1 VRKNKRSSVA
11 LVKKSSIVATEIA
24 LACMSVQFAY
34 AQQQA
39 AAERVERVEITGT
52 RLPAIS
58 TEGPSPVAVMN
69 AEEIRMD
76 GLAKPEDLLKN
87 LPQVF
92 DSQNTSQANGAT
104 GTAQVNLRNLGA
116 DRNLVLVNGRRLPPG
131 SPRQGGYAADLNQI
145 PTPLIQRVDLLTGG
159 ASAVYG
165 SDAISGVVNFILN
178 DRFEGVQLDYYHSFA
193 QHEQQQEAIQQVVA
207 GRAATNPT
215 QFQVPGDVESDGRI
229 NGLSM
234 LMGKNFAD
242 NKGNATVFF
251 HYKKESAV
259 RQRERD
265 FSACALDPDAAG
277 TGFACGGSSTAFPGR
292 FLLPGA
298 TGVATGA
305 NRTVADSAGT
315 TRAFSA
321 ATDQFNFGPY
331 NYYRRPSTQYGANAF
346 LNFDIHPQVRLYSE
360 LGFHDNRTNAVIAPS
375 GIFFGVPFTIFAE
388 NPLLSADW
396 RAQIAAA
403 NAACA
408 AAPGAANCVTSGAAT
423 AGFAAPTDFSTLLI
437 GRRNIEGGGRDD
449 DIRHTSTRGVVGA
462 KGDFAKHW
470 NYDVFAQAGN
480 VYYQSVYRNEF
491 STLRTTR
498 ALDVVTDPATGQ
510 PACRSFVDG
519 TDPNCVPYN
528 LWSLGGVTPG
538 ALNYIQVN
546 GVRNGDT
553 HQDVFGASVRT
564 DLGNYGLKLPS
575 AKNGVGF
582 VLGIERRRESLRSE
596 PDALFESNDLAGQGG
611 ATIGVQGELGVREIF
626 TEFGIPII
634 EGRPFAD
641 LLSVILSYRYSDYTT
656 DKTTNTYGIGAEWAP
671 TKTIK
676 TRGSYQHAVRHAN
689 ITELFLGQG
698 TNLFDMDA
706 DPCGATPTHTAAQCA
721 QTGLVGPL
729 AGAYGS
735 SLLDSPA
742 GQYQFLQ
749 GGTPTLNP
757 EKADT
762 YTFGLV
768 LTPARDFSATIDY
781 WNIKI
786 DDAIDAPTPSALLTG
801 CLNTGANCNL
811 IQRDPV
817 TGVLWFGGGR
827 VVALNS
833 NIGGYHTDGVDL
845 ALNYL
850 LRLGGLGSF
859 GLNFAGSWLH
869 KWEFEPIKGA
879 GRFDCVGFY
888 GANCS
893 FNRGPLPEWRHKFR
907 VSWAMPWNLDVAATW
922 RHIHKVDHET
932 TSSDPDI
939 AGTTAQVNKTLGARD
954 YLDLALAW
962 NITKVFS
969 LRAGVNNVLD
979 KDPPIVTQGVSGPSV
994 LGNGNTFPGTY
1005 DALGRVFFFNVG
1017 MKL

>member
-1 VRKNKRSSVA
+1 VRKNYKRSSAA

-24 LACMSVQFAY
+24 LACMSAQFAY
-34 AQQQA
+34 AQQPA

-52 RLPAIS
+52 RLPVIS
-58 TEGPSPVAVMN
+58 TEGASPVAVMN

-92 DSQNTSQANGAT
+92 DSQNTAQSNGAT

-116 DRNLVLVNGRRLPPG
+116 DRNLVLVNGKRLPPG

-145 PTPLIQRVDLLTGG
+145 PTPLIQRVELLTGG

-193 QHEQQQEAIQQVVA
+193 QHRQQDTRLQQANRDA
-207 GRAATNPT
+207 GFP
-215 QFQVPGDVESDGRI
+215 VPGDVDADGRI
-229 NGLSM
+229 NGISM
-234 LMGKNFAD
+234 LLGKNFAD

-251 HYKKESAV
+251 QYKNESAV

-265 FSACALDPDAAG
+265 FSACAL
-277 TGFACGGSSTAFPGR
+277 GGSSQFVCAGSATAFPGS
-292 FLLPGA
+292 FLHLNGNPG
-298 TGVATGA
+298 TIFSGDGDVGLGL
-305 NRTVADSAGT
+305 TVADAAGN
-315 TRAFSA
+315 TREFVE
-321 ATDQFNFGPY
+321 TDLFNFGPY
-331 NYYRRPSTQYGANAF
+331 NYFRRPSKQYGANAF
-346 LNFDIHPQVRLYSE
+346 AYLDVHPQVRAYTE

-375 GIFFGVPFTIFAE
+375 GIFFGVPFTIDAE
-388 NPLLSADW
+388 NPLLTAGW
-396 RAQIAAA
+396 RTAIASNQATPF
-403 NAACA
+403 
-408 AAPGAANCVTSGAAT
+408 AAPGDT
-423 AGFAAPTDFSTLLI
+423 ATLLI
-437 GRRNIEGGGRDD
+437 GRRNVEGGGRDD
-449 DIRHTSTRGVVGA
+449 DIRHTSTRVVVGA
-462 KGDFAKHW
+462 KGEALKNW
-470 NYDVFAQAGN
+470 NYDVFYQNGN

-491 STLRTTR
+491 STARTQR
-498 ALDVVTDPATGQ
+498 ALDAIANPAVGGTTRVAAGT
-510 PACRSFVDG
+510 PVCRSEVDG
-519 TDPNCVPYN
+519 TDPNCRPYN
-528 LWSLGGVTPG
+528 LWSLGAITPE

-553 HQDVFGASVRT
+553 HQDVVGATLRS
-564 DLGNYGLKLPS
+564 DLGGYGLRLPS
-575 AKNGVGF
+575 AKNGIGVVVGA
-582 VLGIERRRESLRSE
+582 EQRRERLRSE
-596 PDALFESNDLAGQGG
+596 PDISFQTNDLAGQGG
-611 ATIGVQGELGVREIF
+611 ATIPVFGQLGVRELF
-626 TEFGIPII
+626 TEIGIPLI

-641 LLSVILSYRYSDYTT
+641 LLSVNLSYRYSDYTT

-671 TKTIK
+671 TKSVK
-676 TRGSYQHAVRHAN
+676 TRGSYQRAIRHAN

-698 TNLFDMDA
+698 TNLFDMDE
-706 DPCGATPTHTAAQCA
+706 DPCGPAMTNTLAQCQLSGITPA
-721 QTGLVGPL
+721 Q
-729 AGAYGS
+729 YGS
-735 SLLDSPA
+735 ALLDSPA

-749 GGTPTLNP
+749 GGNPNLNP
-757 EKADT
+757 EKATT

-768 LTPARDFSATIDY
+768 LQPARDLTATIDY

-786 DDAIDAPTPSALLTG
+786 DNAIDAPTPSALLTG
-801 CLNTGANCNL
+801 CLVSGSNCNL
-811 IQRDPV
+811 IQRDPA
-817 TGVLWFGGGR
+817 TGSLWFGAGR

-845 ALNYL
+845 AVNYL
-850 LRLGGLGSF
+850 LRMGGLGGL

-879 GRFDCVGFY
+879 GTFDCVGFY

-907 VSWAMPWNLDVAATW
+907 VSWATAWNVDVAATW
-922 RHIHKVDHET
+922 RHIHKVHHEGL
-932 TSSDPDI
+932 SDDPDI
-939 AGTTAQVNKTLGARD
+939 RSNVAPVNRVLGARD
-954 YLDLALAW
+954 YLDLAFAW

-969 LRAGVNNVLD
+969 LRGGVNNVFD
-979 KDPPIVTQGVSGPSV
+979 RDPPIVTNGVSGPSV

-1005 DALGRVFFFNVG
+1005 DALGRVFFFNVT